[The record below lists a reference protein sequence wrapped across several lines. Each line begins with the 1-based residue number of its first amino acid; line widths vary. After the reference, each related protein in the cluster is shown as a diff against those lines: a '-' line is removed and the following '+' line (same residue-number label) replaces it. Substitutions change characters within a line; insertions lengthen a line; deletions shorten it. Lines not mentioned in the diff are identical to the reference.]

1 MSDSELDINYAAAT
15 LYYSN
20 CCSTNVIIITY
31 MKVML

>member
-1 MSDSELDINYAAAT
+1 MSDSELDVNYAVVT

-20 CCSTNVIIITY
+20 FCSTNVIIITY